1 MFQSLYMFWSTDIM
15 TWILL
20 FCFVDVRSISNAFN
34 TSQILINPDLP
45 EILEFKDALPKDC
58 LALTLI
64 ESKPKSKIDEF
75 PTGDFYL
82 QFAKKTIKEVS
93 EMFDVISCFFIY

>member
-1 MFQSLYMFWSTDIM
+1 MK
-15 TWILL
+15 WILL